1 MVSMKYKN
9 FTTFENSLVSENRR
23 DRALSYTRWDG
34 YEIEILGLLDDKA
47 LDQLVVPLYQPALA
61 HGVQVG

>member
-1 MVSMKYKN
+1 MSYTN
-9 FTTFENSLVSENRR
+9 FTTVENYLVSKNGR

-47 LDQLVVPLYQPALA
+47 LDQLVMPRYQPALA
-61 HGVQVG
+61 HGVYVG